1 MSNDPE
7 AGRDQTRGEAIEGP
21 ERKGGEGI
29 EEGCGK
35 RQVCRGEQW
44 FDVRG
49 GFVDDTY
56 EEKVPNTFTRLGA
69 VMCTVSCSFHLHVE
83 TRAERRPLIAVRTN

>member
-7 AGRDQTRGEAIEGP
+7 ASCDQTRGEAIERP

-35 RQVCRGEQW
+35 RQVRWGEQW
-44 FDVRG
+44 LDVRCG
-49 GFVDDTY
+49 LVDDTD
-56 EEKVPNTFTRLGA
+56 EEKVPNTFTGSDT
-69 VMCTVSCSFHLHVE
+69 VMCTVS
-83 TRAERRPLIAVRTN
+83 